1 MPEHADV
8 VIAGA
13 RCAGSATAAALA
25 RRGVKVIA
33 LDPARFPSTTVSTHL
48 LFASGVAEL
57 ARTGAL
63 ERVEKV
69 GAPKLPRSFV
79 GGPGH
84 AASGGY
90 TAIDGID
97 YGLCVRRAGLDAA
110 LVDTARAAGAE
121 VREGHRVTDLL
132 WEGGR
137 AVGVKVSERGGK
149 EYEIRANLVVG
160 ADGRRSTVARL
171 VGADQPRLSH
181 ANGRACYYAYYED
194 PREEWRST
202 AAMWLTGRE
211 LGNAFP
217 CDGGMSMVL
226 LMPPAERAAD
236 FRGDLEAEFTRTV
249 GLVPGLAK
257 RLEGCTR
264 ATKIVSSVSHPSF
277 FRRSAGPGW
286 ALVGDAGHFKDPVT
300 AQGIR
305 DALRFGRLLGER
317 VADVVDAP
325 AALDEATAAWER
337 SRDRQCLIMY
347 HWTNLLGRGDGLAYV
362 QIELLRGLTDVPYG
376 VRRIL
381 EVYSRIR
388 DPRETLAMGGMVK
401 AVARALRDNPG
412 ARLSVLKATGETLRE
427 MAGHHDEAKRLLR
440 PAAS

>member
-13 RCAGSATAAALA
+13 RCAGSSAAAALA

-33 LDPARFPSTTVSTHL
+33 VDPARFPSTTVSTHL

-57 ARTGAL
+57 AKAGAL
-63 ERVEKV
+63 ERVEKI
-69 GAPKLPRSFV
+69 GAPKLSRAFV
-79 GGPGH
+79 GGPDH
-84 AASGGY
+84 AASGRY
-90 TAIDGID
+90 TPIDGID
-97 YGLCVRRAGLDAA
+97 YGLCVRRTALDAA

-121 VREGHRVTDLL
+121 VREGHRVVDLL

-137 AVGVKVSERGGK
+137 VVGVKVSERGGP
-149 EYEIRANLVVG
+149 EYEIRAGLVIG

-171 VGADQPRLSH
+171 VGAEQPRLTH
-181 ANGRACYYAYYED
+181 DNGRACYYAYYED
-194 PREEWRST
+194 PREEWRTT

-217 CDGGMSMVL
+217 CDGGLSLVL
-226 LMPPAERAAD
+226 LMPPAERAGD
-236 FRGDLEAEFTRTV
+236 FRGDLEAEFDRTV
-249 GLVPGLAK
+249 KLVPGLAK

-264 ATKIVSSVSHPSF
+264 ATKIVSSAVHPSF
-277 FRRSAGPGW
+277 FRKSAGPGW

-305 DALRFGRLLGER
+305 DAVRFGRLLGER
-317 VADVVDAP
+317 VAGVVDDR
-325 AALDEATAAWER
+325 AALDDATAAWER
-337 SRDRQCLIMY
+337 SRDAQCLLMY

-362 QIELLRGLTDVPYG
+362 QIELLRGLTDGPGG

-388 DPRETLAMGGMVK
+388 DPRETLAMPGMVK

-412 ARLSVLKATGETLRE
+412 ARLAVLKATGETLRE

-440 PAAS
+440 PAL